1 MRLLRRD
8 GLPEAVI
15 LIAVAALVAAVFA
28 FTPLDMAVARVFFRP
43 DAADHW
49 ALAQQWPA
57 SSLSHLGP
65 LITLLLFVL
74 GFLALMMG
82 SVRRDR
88 FWRVNGTFLLLG
100 VLLGPG
106 LMGDAAW
113 KDHWDAPAP
122 RDLVEFGGTAQYT
135 PAPTLSPTAAIESF
149 PCSHCMAGF
158 LYASGWWIWRRRR
171 PVWAGSSLGL
181 GLGLGFALGVAQMAA
196 GGHFLSDVI
205 WSALLALGLA
215 HVLYYY
221 VLRLPVHESA
231 RASGLDEP
239 AARLPGLRMMAAL
252 LILAAAARSPHGQ
265 RFPAHVELSRMLPP
279 PQGLEFTAPAA
290 ARLVKT
296 DAQ

>member
-88 FWRVNGTFLLLG
+88 FWRGERHFSVARR
-100 VLLGPG
+100 
-106 LMGDAAW
+106 AARARA
-113 KDHWDAPAP
+113 D
-122 RDLVEFGGTAQYT
+122 G
-135 PAPTLSPTAAIESF
+135 
-149 PCSHCMAGF
+149 
-158 LYASGWWIWRRRR
+158 RRCLER
-171 PVWAGSSLGL
+171 SLGCTC
-181 GLGLGFALGVAQMAA
+181 
-196 GGHFLSDVI
+196 ST
-205 WSALLALGLA
+205 
-215 HVLYYY
+215 
-221 VLRLPVHESA
+221 R
-231 RASGLDEP
+231 
-239 AARLPGLRMMAAL
+239 PG
-252 LILAAAARSPHGQ
+252 
-265 RFPAHVELSRMLPP
+265 
-279 PQGLEFTAPAA
+279 
-290 ARLVKT
+290 
-296 DAQ
+296 